1 MIQLEIQGGTGA
13 DPGDFEGLD
22 APSGWQLGKVTVEG
36 RFFDESLPLLD
47 RLAPKMAARLEP
59 ATQALDQAVHG
70 KDFWETFRD
79 PDSKTYNMTYNLPLG
94 DAPATFG
101 F

>member
-1 MIQLEIQGGTGA
+1 
-13 DPGDFEGLD
+13 
-22 APSGWQLGKVTVEG
+22 
-36 RFFDESLPLLD
+36 
-47 RLAPKMAARLEP
+47 MAARLEP

-94 DAPATFG
+94 GAPATFG